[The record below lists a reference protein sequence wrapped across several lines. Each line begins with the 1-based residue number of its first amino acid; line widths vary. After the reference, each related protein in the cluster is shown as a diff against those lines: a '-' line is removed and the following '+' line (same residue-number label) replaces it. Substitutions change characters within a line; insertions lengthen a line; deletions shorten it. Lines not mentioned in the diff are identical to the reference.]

1 MDNKLVSR
9 LGIFTIF
16 IAGYCLFA
24 IKGQVND
31 LNYQLTDITKQ
42 INDER
47 SSINILKA
55 ENAYLQSPNRLRS
68 LAEKYLN
75 LATIKTEQITT
86 DPLLNSEESEKPVL
100 AELKEISSVKMR
112 KQISWR
118 YKKHTNNYLTT
129 VSHKR

>member
-31 LNYQLTDITKQ
+31 LSYQLADITKQ
-42 INDER
+42 INEER

-68 LAEKYLN
+68 LAEKYLG
-75 LATIKTEQITT
+75 LASIKTEQMTK
-86 DPLLNSEESEKPVL
+86 DPLLSDESQEQITT
-100 AELKEISSVKMR
+100 AAKEVSTVREIR
-112 KQISWR
+112 KVSWR
-118 YKKHTNNYLTT
+118 YKKHTGNYLTT
-129 VSHKR
+129 VSQKR

>member
-1 MDNKLVSR
+1 MMDNKLVSR

-31 LNYQLTDITKQ
+31 LSYQLTEINKQ

-68 LAEKYLN
+68 LSEKYLG
-75 LATIKTEQITT
+75 LASIKTEQMTK
-86 DPLLNSEESEKPVL
+86 DPLLNDESQTQIV
-100 AELKEISSVKMR
+100 AEAKTIADVRVIK
-112 KQISWR
+112 KISWR
-118 YKKHTNNYLTT
+118 YKKHASNYLTT

>member
-1 MDNKLVSR
+1 MDNKLISR

-31 LNYQLTDITKQ
+31 LSYQLTDITKQ

-55 ENAYLQSPNRLRS
+55 ENAYLQSPTRLRTLS
-68 LAEKYLN
+68 EKYLG
-75 LATIKTEQITT
+75 LTSIKTEQMTK
-86 DPLLNSEESEKPVL
+86 DPLLSDESQEQIV
-100 AELKEISSVKMR
+100 AEVKEVSTVRAVK
-112 KQISWR
+112 KISWR
-118 YKKHTNNYLTT
+118 YKKHTSNYLTT